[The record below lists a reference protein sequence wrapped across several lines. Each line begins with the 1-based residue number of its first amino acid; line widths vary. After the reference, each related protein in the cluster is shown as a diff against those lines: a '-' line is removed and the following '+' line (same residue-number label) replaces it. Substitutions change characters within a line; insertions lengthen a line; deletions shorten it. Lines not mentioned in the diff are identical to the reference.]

1 MARRMARKMEV
12 EQMAGSRG
20 MWAGLGCLLM
30 LVAVLISGASPV
42 SIASAQDAPAAAP
55 PASPSETPS
64 SANEPAAAAA
74 TGEGKADSAAEKP
87 KLAPER
93 AVGEGSRLVR
103 LSPTEEIWVDA
114 RQKRVVVGG
123 TVCLREGFLEM
134 FACPRGTKEHES
146 VVSVNAKAFQVHTAL
161 LAIGAKVGSP
171 VRYEPVYRA
180 ATGSIVRIEVV
191 WHDETGKVHRR
202 DARQMVRDGKTKKPM
217 QLDWV
222 FAGSGFW
229 EDTKTG
235 EKFYQAEGG
244 ELVCVSNFP
253 TATLDLPVESS
264 RDNASLLYEAA
275 PEQIPAR
282 GTPVLL
288 VLSVAGFHDGDAAK

>member
-1 MARRMARKMEV
+1 MARWDELRSGTGF
-12 EQMAGSRG
+12 AGWLPRRE
-20 MWAGLGCLLM
+20 GLLACLALL
-30 LVAVLISGASPV
+30 LVAVNV
-42 SIASAQDAPAAAP
+42 RAQDPPPVAAGKTPPAEASVAP
-55 PASPSETPS
+55 PALPPEK
-64 SANEPAAAAA
+64 AL
-74 TGEGKADSAAEKP
+74 GEG
-87 KLAPER
+87 
-93 AVGEGSRLVR
+93 GRLVR

-114 RQKRVVVGG
+114 KQKRVVVGG

-134 FACPRGTKEHES
+134 FACPKGTKEHES
-146 VVSVNAKAFQVHTAL
+146 VISVNAKAFQVHTAL
-161 LAIGAKVGSP
+161 LAIGARVGNP
-171 VRYEPVYRA
+171 VRYEPAYRA

-191 WHDETGKVHRR
+191 WHDEAGKVFRR

-275 PEQIPAR
+275 TEQIPAR

-288 VLSVAGFHDGDAAK
+288 VLTVAGFQK

>member
-1 MARRMARKMEV
+1 MAR
-12 EQMAGSRG
+12 
-20 MWAGLGCLLM
+20 LGERWSDVQGAKPILRLCVGVVLLTM
-30 LVAVLISGASPV
+30 LVGTGRSVRGEEPATKPANPGASEAAV
-42 SIASAQDAPAAAP
+42 EAAP
-55 PASPSETPS
+55 
-64 SANEPAAAAA
+64 EPAAK
-74 TGEGKADSAAEKP
+74 EPP
-87 KLAPER
+87 KMAPEQ

-114 RQKRVVVGG
+114 KQKRVVVGG

-161 LAIGAKVGSP
+161 LAINARVGSP
-171 VRYEPVYRA
+171 VRYEPVYRS
-180 ATGSIVRIEVV
+180 ATGSIIRIEVV
-191 WHDETGKVHRR
+191 WHDETGKVFRR

-275 PEQIPAR
+275 TEQIPAR

-288 VLSVAGFHDGDAAK
+288 VLSVAGFHNGEAAPAKSDAK

>member
-1 MARRMARKMEV
+1 MARWD
-12 EQMAGSRG
+12 EQRSGTGFAGWLPRRE
-20 MWAGLGCLLM
+20 GLLACLALL
-30 LVAVLISGASPV
+30 LVAVNV
-42 SIASAQDAPAAAP
+42 RAQDAPIGTPADVTPAAAGKTPPAEASAAP
-55 PASPSETPS
+55 PALPPEK
-64 SANEPAAAAA
+64 AL
-74 TGEGKADSAAEKP
+74 GEG
-87 KLAPER
+87 
-93 AVGEGSRLVR
+93 GRLVR

-114 RQKRVVVGG
+114 KQKRVVVGG

-134 FACPRGTKEHES
+134 FACPKGTKEHES
-146 VVSVNAKAFQVHTAL
+146 VISVNAKAFQVHTAL
-161 LAIGAKVGSP
+161 LAIGARVGNP
-171 VRYEPVYRA
+171 VRYEPAYRA

-191 WHDETGKVHRR
+191 WHDEAGKVFRR

-275 PEQIPAR
+275 TEQIPAR

-288 VLSVAGFHDGDAAK
+288 VLTVAGFQK

>member
-1 MARRMARKMEV
+1 MARLGERWLDVQGARPILRRC
-12 EQMAGSRG
+12 AGVVLLAIMVVASR
-20 MWAGLGCLLM
+20 
-30 LVAVLISGASPV
+30 
-42 SIASAQDAPAAAP
+42 DARGQEPATKPAAAVEAAP
-55 PASPSETPS
+55 
-64 SANEPAAAAA
+64 EPAAK
-74 TGEGKADSAAEKP
+74 EPP
-87 KLAPER
+87 KMAPEQ
-93 AVGEGSRLVR
+93 AVGEGGRLVR

-114 RQKRVVVGG
+114 KQKRVVVGG

-161 LAIGAKVGSP
+161 LAINARVGSP
-171 VRYEPVYRA
+171 VRYEPVYRP
-180 ATGSIVRIEVV
+180 ATGSIIRIEVV
-191 WHDETGKVHRR
+191 WHDETGKVFRR
-202 DARQMVRDGKTKKPM
+202 DARQMVRDGKTRKPM

-275 PEQIPAR
+275 TEQIPAR

-288 VLSVAGFHDGDAAK
+288 VLSVEGFHNGEAADAK